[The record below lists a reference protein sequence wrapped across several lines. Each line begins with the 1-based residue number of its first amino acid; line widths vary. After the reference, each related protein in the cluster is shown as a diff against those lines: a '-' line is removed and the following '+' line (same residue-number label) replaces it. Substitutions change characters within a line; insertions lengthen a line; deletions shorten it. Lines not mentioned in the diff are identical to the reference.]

1 MQEGTTNVHQL
12 VSRCCSI
19 FQYLKGMSGT
29 WRTNSLTGVD
39 GPVGHSRL
47 FNLITLEPALV
58 TADRETLEASRGRAG
73 QILAAVILA
82 SVLLT
87 DGGNPACRE
96 ERERERERERREID
110 VSTKKK
116 MMLYRLTA
124 HGGTRHTY
132 RHRSAWGT
140 WQSRCRMSS

>member
-1 MQEGTTNVHQL
+1 
-12 VSRCCSI
+12 
-19 FQYLKGMSGT
+19 MSGT

-96 ERERERERERREID
+96 EREREREREKRDRRQH
-110 VSTKKK
+110 KKK
-116 MMLYRLTA
+116 NDAIQVNGSR
-124 HGGTRHTY
+124 RHTAY
-132 RHRSAWGT
+132 LPSPVGVGHLAKPLPYVFLINGKFSQR
-140 WQSRCRMSS
+140 